1 MTHPGTGTGMWYR
14 YPAGDNREVSDK
26 TETTGTTGDPR
37 PEPRPGPRPE
47 PIRFFGTTW
56 VEHDAGYTARRVGV
70 AAGSLTATIAS
81 CLVLR
86 LAYEG
91 LRIAAVGGAVSLLV
105 LVMFAVCSALTFGHT
120 WGAFTKRPDP
130 ARQASL
136 RGLLA
141 IGFVGSL
148 AAYFLRSLK
157 EAPGESL
164 HRQEYE
170 ASRAQHIRQTT
181 RRTGNPAKRR
191 RR

>member
-1 MTHPGTGTGMWYR
+1 M
-14 YPAGDNREVSDK
+14 SDK
-26 TETTGTTGDPR
+26 TGTTGDARTAPL
-37 PEPRPGPRPE
+37 PE

-56 VEHDAGYTARRVGV
+56 VDHDAGYTARRVGV

-81 CLVLR
+81 CLILR

-91 LRIAAVGGAVSLLV
+91 LRIAETGGAVTLLV
-105 LVMFAVCSALTFGHT
+105 LVMFAVCSALAFGHT
-120 WGAFTKRPDP
+120 WGAFTTRPDP

-170 ASRAQHIRQTT
+170 TSRDRQTRRTT
-181 RRTGNPAKRR
+181 RRTGNPARR
-191 RR
+191 RRR